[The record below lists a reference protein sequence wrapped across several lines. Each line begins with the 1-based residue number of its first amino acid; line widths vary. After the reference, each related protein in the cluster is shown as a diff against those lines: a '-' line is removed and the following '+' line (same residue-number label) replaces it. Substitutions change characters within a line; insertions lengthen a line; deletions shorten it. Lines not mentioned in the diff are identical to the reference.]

1 MNIKRILTVLIL
13 TFIIALPAISQE
25 ESKKYDNE
33 SDLTYVMAT
42 IYKVLETTDS
52 YVVIYRK
59 NGAAVGSVTIPK
71 KWERYSSTEEVRKL
85 QVRALPPRLDPYI
98 TVVTKNG
105 EFYKVFL
112 TLPVERSAKVWGRL
126 KGKTDTDVDSI
137 ESIEL
142 AL

>member
-85 QVRALPPRLDPYI
+85 QVRALPPRRDPYI

>member
-52 YVVIYRK
+52 YVEI
-59 NGAAVGSVTIPK
+59 G
-71 KWERYSSTEEVRKL
+71 
-85 QVRALPPRLDPYI
+85 RAH
-98 TVVTKNG
+98 V
-105 EFYKVFL
+105 
-112 TLPVERSAKVWGRL
+112 
-126 KGKTDTDVDSI
+126 
-137 ESIEL
+137 
-142 AL
+142 